1 MGRGKQVHHL
11 RCRDGVLD
19 LFDGVLKADFV
30 KERCKAGIALLDV
43 LDEPTAVGGE
53 GLVRV
58 GVQRSRRAGWLH
70 IEVVDS
76 GPGIRPEDRDKMFV
90 PYFST
95 KKKGT
100 GLGLTIAHKIVTDHG
115 GTIRV
120 EENDPHGAR
129 FIIELPG

>member
-1 MGRGKQVHHL
+1 MGGTGRIRV
-11 RCRDGVLD
+11 
-19 LFDGVLKADFV
+19 
-30 KERCKAGIALLDV
+30 
-43 LDEPTAVGGE
+43 AV
-53 GLVRV
+53 
-58 GVQRSRRAGWLH
+58 QPASRTGWLH

-120 EENDPHGAR
+120 GDT
-129 FIIELPG
+129 FELT

>member
-1 MGRGKQVHHL
+1 
-11 RCRDGVLD
+11 
-19 LFDGVLKADFV
+19 
-30 KERCKAGIALLDV
+30 
-43 LDEPTAVGGE
+43 
-53 GLVRV
+53 VRV
-58 GVQRSRRAGWLH
+58 GVQPGGRAGWLH